1 MAIKWIFDGNYS
13 FKDEE
18 FARIY
23 RFYVIETPVSGVSAR
38 AKSFKFRQINMNSLN
53 ASLRRETPFL
63 KDKWFVKSAKEVEGS
78 CKDNGIDENVRF
90 ANEIVIHTENRKLCT
105 GKTDSMFYAI
115 RCAFAHGSFAIHKYK
130 NQTYYVLENKDSG
143 VLKAR
148 MVLKEETLI
157 KWIEIVETFPK
168 AKTKTI
174 RRKLK

>member
-1 MAIKWIFDGNYS
+1 MAIKWKFDGNYS

-53 ASLRRETPFL
+53 ASLRRDTPFL

-90 ANEIVIHTENRKLCT
+90 ANGFIQRIESSVPEKPIPCFTQLDVLLHMDHLLFISIKNKPT
-105 GKTDSMFYAI
+105 MF
-115 RCAFAHGSFAIHKYK
+115 
-130 NQTYYVLENKDSG
+130 
-143 VLKAR
+143 
-148 MVLKEETLI
+148 
-157 KWIEIVETFPK
+157 
-168 AKTKTI
+168 
-174 RRKLK
+174 